1 MSYTSKTISE
11 TIIDYVNRNTFLPAI
26 QREYVWNT
34 YSIEKLFDS
43 IMCGYPISSFL
54 FWKIREEK
62 KKDWVAYQ
70 FVTDFDKTD
79 PHNEEANLSG
89 VNQDIYLVLDG
100 QQRLTSLLIGLKG
113 SYSFFYYRWRK
124 TRLYLNLFKKPTNDD
139 NPEELT
145 YQFQFRENDSIN
157 ANDSTPQ
164 YWYLVSNI
172 LDFNTASAARKD
184 IREKLSNISVDSS
197 FKENAVELIEELH
210 SRLFTEKFINIY
222 EEKSQELS
230 NDMSYST
237 RLIFECDGE
246 KYYYEI
252 KNTRPDEI
260 CEKNPRAYINGL
272 VNLKDV
278 DTAKELLT
286 GRKIYVQSDMAQVD
300 DANSYSGYRE
310 VSIPVNTEATIT
322 AIGVGSQSYPVKII
336 FQDSQGHSYYLEVA
350 LSRTNS
356 GMDVSDFQAEKKMRY
371 FSNAISF
378 SSKKSGNLE
387 TLKDKYIDLT
397 VYPKRTLA
405 VKRVFSLENKQM
417 ENRIH
422 LPRYTVLKIKE
433 VKISG
438 PGSLVIL
445 SLEDRHGSLYETE
458 VDLKYDVIVKNE
470 NYIEDLFGFGDIH
483 QKYPA
488 ITDKR
493 WAIIARGD
501 LEEGMNTDECRLSIG
516 DPVEIQLKKDSRF
529 ETWFY
534 NGKTLE
540 FESGILQ
547 RFK

>member
-1 MSYTSKTISE
+1 MRTIVLFLILLGCGTSHITAQNDYLVTTISNQE
-11 TIIDYVNRNTFLPAI
+11 GPLSEEEQFIKENFPLQLLCKWTPGMKFMFIPSGRDMFLP
-26 QREYVWNT
+26 T
-34 YSIEKLFDS
+34 L
-43 IMCGYPISSFL
+43 
-54 FWKIREEK
+54 
-62 KKDWVAYQ
+62 
-70 FVTDFDKTD
+70 
-79 PHNEEANLSG
+79 
-89 VNQDIYLVLDG
+89 LV
-100 QQRLTSLLIGLKG
+100 
-113 SYSFFYYRWRK
+113 Y
-124 TRLYLNLFKKPTNDD
+124 
-139 NPEELT
+139 E
-145 YQFQFRENDSIN
+145 
-157 ANDSTPQ
+157 
-164 YWYLVSNI
+164 
-172 LDFNTASAARKD
+172 
-184 IREKLSNISVDSS
+184 
-197 FKENAVELIEELH
+197 
-210 SRLFTEKFINIY
+210 TEKGADNSVLKHKILTFAGY
-222 EEKSQELS
+222 EEKSQKLS

-286 GRKIYVQSDMAQVD
+286 GRKIYVQSDMARVD

-433 VKISG
+433 IKISG

-445 SLEDRHGSLYETE
+445 SLEDWHGSLYETE

-470 NYIEDLFGFGDIH
+470 NYIEDLFGFEDIH
-483 QKYPA
+483 KKYPG
-488 ITDKR
+488 ITEKR
-493 WAIIARGD
+493 WQIISRGD
-501 LEEGMNTDECRLSIG
+501 LEVGMIRRSCRNT
-516 DPVEIQLKKDSRF
+516 VKKRQSFR
-529 ETWFY
+529 
-534 NGKTLE
+534 NLV
-540 FESGILQ
+540 LQ
-547 RFK
+547 RKNAGI

>member
-1 MSYTSKTISE
+1 MRTIVLFLILLGCGTSHITAQNDYLVTTIPNQENPLSE
-11 TIIDYVNRNTFLPAI
+11 EEQFIKENFPLQLLCKWTPGMKFMFIPSGRDMFLP
-26 QREYVWNT
+26 T
-34 YSIEKLFDS
+34 
-43 IMCGYPISSFL
+43 
-54 FWKIREEK
+54 
-62 KKDWVAYQ
+62 
-70 FVTDFDKTD
+70 
-79 PHNEEANLSG
+79 LS
-89 VNQDIYLVLDG
+89 VY
-100 QQRLTSLLIGLKG
+100 
-113 SYSFFYYRWRK
+113 
-124 TRLYLNLFKKPTNDD
+124 
-139 NPEELT
+139 E
-145 YQFQFRENDSIN
+145 
-157 ANDSTPQ
+157 
-164 YWYLVSNI
+164 
-172 LDFNTASAARKD
+172 
-184 IREKLSNISVDSS
+184 
-197 FKENAVELIEELH
+197 
-210 SRLFTEKFINIY
+210 TEKGADNSVLKHKILTFAGY
-222 EEKSQELS
+222 EEKSQKLS

-278 DTAKELLT
+278 DTAKDLLT

-322 AIGVGSQSYPVKII
+322 AIGVGSQAYPVKII
-336 FQDSQGHSYYLEVA
+336 FQDSQGHTYYLEVA

-405 VKRVFSLENKQM
+405 VKRVFNLENKQM

-493 WAIIARGD
+493 WGIIARGD
-501 LEEGMNTDECRLSIG
+501 LEEGMSTDECRLSIG